1 MAFHHPD
8 SYLQDVQEE
17 DEEPARGS
25 GIARMLEL
33 SGHGHGV
40 ETEVRRLTVALED
53 LQAQNTMLQD
63 ELTLISNVKGELEA
77 ELERAKEEFQV
88 EREELEFKINELQMT
103 KESPPTH
110 PDQQVVQEE
119 SKESVFSP
127 ARDETS
133 LNSDEQQKLN
143 QELVVQCE
151 TLIRERNSAQAECQN
166 MRDIL
171 QGLGT
176 ELSEKTNDFV
186 LQYQTMKE
194 QGANTV
200 RELQEK
206 IEHLSQERD
215 GLLVRVQEF
224 TEEKNI
230 LFESIKD
237 LRVKLEGSTGE
248 NQKPEEQTDLACELK
263 QSVAELSKRNDEIL
277 SQLQM
282 SENMTEDL
290 RKTVN
295 TLTEERDNIQSQLQ
309 LREEDMRN
317 LNDERMKEARLLR
330 EEKEKE
336 LKGLNEEK
344 EDQMHHLEVEREK
357 IEQSLKDEVQKR
369 QEIASALE
377 LTVKELSADKVN
389 LLQKLEVT
397 SSEFSTAQE
406 EKKALGSKLAD
417 LEAQLEQE
425 VSEKRLL
432 EAKLISLTEEAE
444 RAQSSLRALEEN
456 QSDVL
461 RNSTNEVEELRAR
474 LDELEKERSLLRS
487 SLEEVQDERRIEDVQ
502 IELQAHIRELEQER
516 DMLKN
521 SLDEVVKDTEGL
533 QKDLQDM
540 KLVSEKVRDE
550 NQKLQAQ
557 ISLMTQEREEK
568 EEGEMERE
576 MNLGKEREK
585 YMEELTEK
593 TCLISQ
599 LRNEISALKVC
610 EAHTVFAN
618 LMLSFCRVH
627 VYKNLIKLM
636 NINIRN

>member
-103 KESPPTH
+103 KESPPTD

-127 ARDETS
+127 ARDQTS

-151 TLIRERNSAQAECQN
+151 TLIRERDSAQAECQN

-224 TEEKNI
+224 TGEKNI

-344 EDQMHHLEVEREK
+344 EDQMHHLKVEREK

-389 LLQKLEVT
+389 LLQKLEAT